1 MDLESLFECSTDK
14 HVRMWNNIYRL
25 FGECVEI
32 SKIND
37 SDPMLEGISEDNDSG
52 NGIKAVPETDRL
64 IQRGF
69 KIGMTEGYERAVYD
83 FVAAGLITEEQGAA
97 KLQTTAAGLKKD
109 MEDAGYMC
117 PEKL

>member
-1 MDLESLFECSTDK
+1 MLFRS
-14 HVRMWNNIYRL
+14 
-25 FGECVEI
+25 I

-117 PEKL
+117 H